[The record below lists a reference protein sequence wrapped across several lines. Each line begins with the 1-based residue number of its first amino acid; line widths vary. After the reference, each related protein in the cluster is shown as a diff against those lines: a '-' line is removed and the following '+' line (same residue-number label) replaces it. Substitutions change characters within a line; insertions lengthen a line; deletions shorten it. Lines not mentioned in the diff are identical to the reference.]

1 MTHKIQIQSS
11 GHEFTANEKETVLAA
26 ALRQGVTLAYSCRN
40 GDCGTCKGK
49 LISGEVDYGTY
60 NEKAMSVE
68 ERRAGAAL
76 FCQAVALSDLVIE
89 AREITAAEGIPIR
102 IMPCRVMKL
111 DRLAPDVMQL
121 SLKLA
126 EGQRLQF
133 LAGQYIDILL
143 SGNKRRSFSLA
154 TAPHAD
160 ELLQLHVRHVPGG
173 LFSEQVFTTMKER
186 DLLRFQGPLGTFFLR
201 EDSDVPGSTNA
212 GRSQHPASRG
222 ISTSMYVTGDRKSG
236 AADRPVILVA
246 GGTGFAPIK
255 SILDHAFAQGTT
267 RPLHLYWG
275 VRAQRD
281 LYLHDLPQAWARE
294 HAHFRYTPVLSE
306 PLSEDHWS
314 GRSGWVHEAVI
325 ADHPDLSR
333 HEVYAS
339 GPPPMIE
346 ALKKAVTAHGLPND
360 RLYYDSF
367 EHAHASAS
375 GAG

>member
-1 MTHKIQIQSS
+1 MTHKIRIQSS
-11 GHEFTANEKETVLAA
+11 GHEFTANDKETVLAA

-49 LISGEVDYGTY
+49 LISGKIDYGRY
-60 NEKAMSVE
+60 EAKAMSDE
-68 ERRAGAAL
+68 EREAGAAL
-76 FCQAVALSDLVIE
+76 FCQAVPLSDLVID
-89 AREITAAEGIPIR
+89 AREISAAEGIPIR

-111 DRLAPDVMQL
+111 DRLAHDVMQL

-143 SGNKRRSFSLA
+143 SGNQRRSFSLA

-160 ELLQLHVRHVPGG
+160 ELLQLHIRHVPGG
-173 LFSEQVFTTMKER
+173 LFSGQVFTTMKER

-201 EDSDVPGSTNA
+201 EDS
-212 GRSQHPASRG
+212 
-222 ISTSMYVTGDRKSG
+222 
-236 AADRPVILVA
+236 DRPVILVA

-281 LYLHDLPQAWARE
+281 LYLHELPQTWARE
-294 HAHFRYTPVLSE
+294 HAHFHYTPVLSE

-314 GRSGWVHEAVI
+314 GRRGWVHEAVI
-325 ADHPDLSR
+325 VDHPDLSR

-346 ALKKAVTAHGLPND
+346 ALKKAVIAHGLPND

-375 GAG
+375 

>member
-1 MTHKIQIQSS
+1 MTHKIHIQSS

-49 LISGEVDYGTY
+49 LVSGKVDYGTY
-60 NEKAMSVE
+60 NEKAMSAE
-68 ERRAGAAL
+68 ERRVGAAL
-76 FCQAVALSDLVIE
+76 FCQAVPLSDLVIE
-89 AREITAAEGIPIR
+89 AREIRAAEGIPIR

-111 DRLAPDVMQL
+111 DRLAHDVMQL
-121 SLKLA
+121 SFKLA

-143 SGNKRRSFSLA
+143 SGNQRRSFSLA
-154 TAPHAD
+154 TAPHVD
-160 ELLQLHVRHVPGG
+160 ELLQLHIRHVPGG

-201 EDSDVPGSTNA
+201 EDT
-212 GRSQHPASRG
+212 
-222 ISTSMYVTGDRKSG
+222 
-236 AADRPVILVA
+236 DRPVILVA

-281 LYLHDLPQAWARE
+281 LYLHNLPQAWARE
-294 HAHFRYTPVLSE
+294 HAHFRYTPVLSQ

-314 GRSGWVHEAVI
+314 GRTGWVHEAVI

-333 HEVYAS
+333 YEVYAS

-346 ALKKAVTAHGLPND
+346 ALKGAVKKHGLPAD

-375 GAG
+375 

>member
-49 LISGEVDYGTY
+49 ILSGSVDYGKY
-60 NEKAMSVE
+60 QAKAMSEE
-68 ERRAGAAL
+68 ERQKGAAL
-76 FCQAVALSDLVIE
+76 LCQAVPLSDLVIE
-89 AREITAAEGIPIR
+89 AREIRAAEGIPIR

-143 SGNKRRSFSLA
+143 SGNQRRSFSLA

-201 EDSDVPGSTNA
+201 EDSDVQGSTNA

-267 RPLHLYWG
+267 PPLHLYWG
-275 VRAQRD
+275 VRARRD

-346 ALKKAVTAHGLPND
+346 ALKKAVKTHGLPDD

>member
-1 MTHKIQIQSS
+1 MTHKIHIQSS
-11 GHEFTANEKETVLAA
+11 GHEFTVNEKETVLAA

-49 LISGEVDYGTY
+49 VISGKVDYGTY
-60 NEKAMSVE
+60 NEKAMSAE

-76 FCQAVALSDLVIE
+76 FCQAVPLSDLVIE
-89 AREITAAEGIPIR
+89 AKEISAAEGIPIR

-111 DRLAPDVMQL
+111 DRLAHDVMQL

-160 ELLQLHVRHVPGG
+160 ELLQLHIRHVPGG

-201 EDSDVPGSTNA
+201 EDSDVQGSTNA
-212 GRSQHPASRG
+212 A
-222 ISTSMYVTGDRKSG
+222 GDRKSG

-255 SILDHAFAQGTT
+255 SILDHVFAQATT

-275 VRAQRD
+275 VRARRD

-346 ALKKAVTAHGLPND
+346 ALKKAVKTHGLPDD

>member
-1 MTHKIQIQSS
+1 MTHKIRIQSS
-11 GHEFTANEKETVLAA
+11 GHEFTANDKETVLAA
-26 ALRQGVTLAYSCRN
+26 ALHQGVTLAYSCRN

-49 LISGEVDYGTY
+49 LISGKIDYGKY
-60 NEKAMSVE
+60 EAKAMSDE
-68 ERRAGAAL
+68 ERDAGAAL
-76 FCQAVALSDLVIE
+76 FCQAVPLSDLVIE
-89 AREITAAEGIPIR
+89 AREISAAEGIPIR

-111 DRLAPDVMQL
+111 DRLAHDVMQL

-143 SGNKRRSFSLA
+143 SGNQRRSFSLA

-160 ELLQLHVRHVPGG
+160 ELLQLHIRHVPGG
-173 LFSEQVFTTMKER
+173 LFSGQVFATMKER
-186 DLLRFQGPLGTFFLR
+186 DLLRFQGPFGTFFLR
-201 EDSDVPGSTNA
+201 EDTD
-212 GRSQHPASRG
+212 H
-222 ISTSMYVTGDRKSG
+222 
-236 AADRPVILVA
+236 PVILVA

-255 SILDHAFAQGTT
+255 SILEHAFATGIKRTM
-267 RPLHLYWG
+267 HLYWG

-281 LYLHDLPQAWARE
+281 LYLHDLPQVWARE

-306 PLSEDHWS
+306 PLPEDHWS

-325 ADHPDLSR
+325 ADYPDLSR

-346 ALKKAVTAHGLPND
+346 ALKKAVILHGLPSD

-367 EHAHASAS
+367 EHAHAP
-375 GAG
+375 GT

>member
-1 MTHKIQIQSS
+1 MTHKIRIESS
-11 GHEFTANEKETVLAA
+11 GHEFTASENETVLAA

-49 LISGEVDYGTY
+49 ILSGTVDYGKY
-60 NEKAMSVE
+60 EAKAMSE
-68 ERRAGAAL
+68 EEKRAGSAL
-76 FCQAVALSDLVIE
+76 FCQALPLSDLVIE
-89 AREITAAEGIPIR
+89 AREIRAAEGIPIR

-143 SGNKRRSFSLA
+143 SGNQRRSFSLA

-173 LFSEQVFTTMKER
+173 LFSGQVFTKMKER
-186 DLLRFQGPLGTFFLR
+186 DLLRFQGPYGTFFLR
-201 EDSDVPGSTNA
+201 EDSD
-212 GRSQHPASRG
+212 RPA
-222 ISTSMYVTGDRKSG
+222 
-236 AADRPVILVA
+236 ILVA

-255 SILDHAFAQGTT
+255 GILEHAFSVGVT

-275 VRAQRD
+275 ARARRD
-281 LYLHDLPQAWARE
+281 LYLPDLPPAWARE
-294 HAHFRYTPVLSE
+294 RANFRYTPVLSE
-306 PLSEDHWS
+306 PLPEDNWS
-314 GRSGWVHEAVI
+314 GRGGWVHEAVI

-346 ALKKAVTAHGLPND
+346 ALKKAVKAHGLPDD

-367 EHAHASAS
+367 EHAHAS
-375 GAG
+375 GT

>member
-1 MTHKIQIQSS
+1 MTHKIRIQSS
-11 GHEFTANEKETVLAA
+11 GHEFTANDKETVLAA

-49 LISGEVDYGTY
+49 LISGKIDYGRY
-60 NEKAMSVE
+60 EAKAMSDE
-68 ERRAGAAL
+68 ERKAGAAL
-76 FCQAVALSDLVIE
+76 FCQAVPLSDLVIE
-89 AREITAAEGIPIR
+89 AREISAAEGIPIR

-111 DRLAPDVMQL
+111 DRLANDVMQL

-143 SGNKRRSFSLA
+143 SGNQRRSFSLA

-160 ELLQLHVRHVPGG
+160 ELLQLHIRHVPGG
-173 LFSEQVFTTMKER
+173 LFSGQVFTTMKER

-201 EDSDVPGSTNA
+201 EDS
-212 GRSQHPASRG
+212 
-222 ISTSMYVTGDRKSG
+222 
-236 AADRPVILVA
+236 DRPVILVA

-275 VRAQRD
+275 ARAQRD

-294 HAHFRYTPVLSE
+294 HTNFHYTPVLSE

-314 GRSGWVHEAVI
+314 GRRSWVHEAVI

-346 ALKKAVTAHGLPND
+346 ALKKAVIAHGLPND

-367 EHAHASAS
+367 EHAHASGS
-375 GAG
+375 

>member
-11 GHEFTANEKETVLAA
+11 GHEFTANEKETILAA

-49 LISGEVDYGTY
+49 IIAGQVDYGKY
-60 NEKAMSVE
+60 EAKAMSDE
-68 ERRAGAAL
+68 ERGAGAAL
-76 FCQAVALSDLVIE
+76 FCQAVPLSDLVIE
-89 AREITAAEGIPIR
+89 AREISAAEGIPIR

-111 DRLAPDVMQL
+111 DRLAHDVMQL
-121 SLKLA
+121 SFKLA

-143 SGNKRRSFSLA
+143 SGNQRRSFSLA

-160 ELLQLHVRHVPGG
+160 ELLQLHIRHVPGG
-173 LFSEQVFTTMKER
+173 LFSEQVFTAMKER

-201 EDSDVPGSTNA
+201 EDSD
-212 GRSQHPASRG
+212 
-222 ISTSMYVTGDRKSG
+222 
-236 AADRPVILVA
+236 RPVILVS

-294 HAHFRYTPVLSE
+294 HAHFRYTPVLSQ

-314 GRSGWVHEAVI
+314 GRTGWVHEAVI

-346 ALKKAVTAHGLPND
+346 ALKKAVIAHGLPSD

-367 EHAHASAS
+367 EHAHASGS
-375 GAG
+375 

>member
-1 MTHKIQIQSS
+1 MSFKIRIESS
-11 GHEFTANEKETVLAA
+11 GHEFTAEEKETVLAA

-49 LISGEVDYGTY
+49 VITGRIDYGTY
-60 NEKAMSVE
+60 DDKALSQAE
-68 ERRAGAAL
+68 QGSGAAL
-76 FCQAVALSDLVIE
+76 FCQAVPLSDLVIE
-89 AREITAAEGIPIR
+89 AKEISAAKDIPIR

-111 DRLAPDVMQL
+111 EKLAHDVMRL
-121 SLKLA
+121 WLKLA

-160 ELLQLHVRHVPGG
+160 EMLQLHIRHVPGG

-201 EDSDVPGSTNA
+201 EDSD
-212 GRSQHPASRG
+212 
-222 ISTSMYVTGDRKSG
+222 
-236 AADRPVILVA
+236 RPIILVA

-255 SILDHAFAQGTT
+255 GMLEHAFAQGIQ

-275 VRAQRD
+275 ARARRD
-281 LYLHDLPQAWARE
+281 LYLHDLPQAWAKEYR
-294 HAHFRYTPVLSE
+294 HFKFTPVLSE
-306 PLSEDHWS
+306 PAPEDRWN
-314 GRSGWVHEAVI
+314 GGTGWVHQAVV

-339 GPPPMIE
+339 GPPPMI
-346 ALKKAVTAHGLPND
+346 AAFKQAVTAHGLPAD

-367 EHAHASAS
+367 EHAHAA
-375 GAG
+375 A

>member
-1 MTHKIQIQSS
+1 MSFKIRIESS
-11 GHEFTANEKETVLAA
+11 GHEFTAAEKETVLAA

-49 LISGEVDYGTY
+49 VITGRIDYGTY
-60 NEKAMSVE
+60 DEKALSQA
-68 ERRAGAAL
+68 ERGSGSAL
-76 FCQAVALSDLVIE
+76 FCQALPLSDLVIE
-89 AREITAAEGIPIR
+89 AKEIGAAKDIPIR

-111 DRLAPDVMQL
+111 EKLAHDVMRL
-121 SLKLA
+121 WLKLA

-160 ELLQLHVRHVPGG
+160 EMLQLHIRHVPGG
-173 LFSEQVFTTMKER
+173 LFSEQVFTRMKER

-201 EDSDVPGSTNA
+201 EESA
-212 GRSQHPASRG
+212 
-222 ISTSMYVTGDRKSG
+222 
-236 AADRPVILVA
+236 RPVILVA

-255 SILDHAFAQGTT
+255 GILEHAFAQGIN

-275 VRAQRD
+275 VRARRD
-281 LYLHDLPQAWARE
+281 LYLHDLPQAWAKE
-294 HAHFRYTPVLSE
+294 YGHFKFTPVLSA
-306 PLSEDHWS
+306 PTPEDRWN
-314 GRSGWVHEAVI
+314 GRTGWVHEAVI
-325 ADHPDLSR
+325 ADHSDLSQ

-339 GPPPMIE
+339 GPPPMIA
-346 ALKKAVTAHGLPND
+346 ALKQAVTAHGLPAD

-367 EHAHASAS
+367 EHAHVAA
-375 GAG
+375 

>member
-1 MTHKIQIQSS
+1 
-11 GHEFTANEKETVLAA
+11 
-26 ALRQGVTLAYSCRN
+26 
-40 GDCGTCKGK
+40 
-49 LISGEVDYGTY
+49 
-60 NEKAMSVE
+60 
-68 ERRAGAAL
+68 
-76 FCQAVALSDLVIE
+76 
-89 AREITAAEGIPIR
+89 
-102 IMPCRVMKL
+102 
-111 DRLAPDVMQL
+111 MQL

-143 SGNKRRSFSLA
+143 SGNQRRSFSLA
-154 TAPHAD
+154 TAPHVD

-173 LFSEQVFTTMKER
+173 LFSGQVFTTMKER

-201 EDSDVPGSTNA
+201 EDL
-212 GRSQHPASRG
+212 
-222 ISTSMYVTGDRKSG
+222 
-236 AADRPVILVA
+236 DRPVILVA

-281 LYLHDLPQAWARE
+281 LYLHVLPQAWARE
-294 HAHFRYTPVLSE
+294 HAHFHYTPVLSE
-306 PLSEDHWS
+306 PLSEDNWS
-314 GRSGWVHEAVI
+314 GRRGWVHEAVI

-346 ALKKAVTAHGLPND
+346 ALKKAVKTHGLPSD

-367 EHAHASAS
+367 EHAHAP
-375 GAG
+375 GT

>member
-1 MTHKIQIQSS
+1 MTHKIHIQSS

-49 LISGEVDYGTY
+49 LISGKVDYGTY
-60 NEKAMSVE
+60 NEKAMSAE

-76 FCQAVALSDLVIE
+76 FCQAVPLSDLVIE
-89 AREITAAEGIPIR
+89 VREISAAEGIPIR

-143 SGNKRRSFSLA
+143 SGNQRRSFSLA
-154 TAPHAD
+154 TASHAD
-160 ELLQLHVRHVPGG
+160 ALLQLHIRHVPGG
-173 LFSEQVFTTMKER
+173 LFSEGVFTKMKER

-201 EDSDVPGSTNA
+201 EES
-212 GRSQHPASRG
+212 
-222 ISTSMYVTGDRKSG
+222 
-236 AADRPVILVA
+236 DRPVILVA

-255 SILDHAFAQGTT
+255 SILEHAFAAGIKRTM
-267 RPLHLYWG
+267 HLYWG

-294 HAHFRYTPVLSE
+294 HVHFHYTPVLSQ

-314 GRSGWVHEAVI
+314 GRTGWVHEAVM

-346 ALKKAVTAHGLPND
+346 ALKKAVKAHGLPGD

-367 EHAHASAS
+367 EHAHAPAS
-375 GAG
+375 GQG

>member
-1 MTHKIQIQSS
+1 MTHKIRIESS
-11 GHEFTANEKETVLAA
+11 GHEFIANENETVLAA

-49 LISGEVDYGTY
+49 IISGAVDYGKY
-60 NEKAMSVE
+60 EAKAMSE
-68 ERRAGAAL
+68 DEKRAGAAL
-76 FCQAVALSDLVIE
+76 FCQAVPLSDLVIE
-89 AREITAAEGIPIR
+89 AREIRAAEGIPIR

-111 DRLAPDVMQL
+111 DKLAPDVMQL

-143 SGNKRRSFSLA
+143 SGNQRRSFSLA

-173 LFSEQVFTTMKER
+173 LFSGQVFTKMKER
-186 DLLRFQGPLGTFFLR
+186 DLLRFQGPYGTFFLR
-201 EDSDVPGSTNA
+201 EDSD
-212 GRSQHPASRG
+212 RPA
-222 ISTSMYVTGDRKSG
+222 
-236 AADRPVILVA
+236 ILVA

-255 SILDHAFAQGTT
+255 GILEHAFSLGVT

-275 VRAQRD
+275 ARARRD
-281 LYLHDLPQAWARE
+281 LYLHDLAQTWTRE
-294 HAHFRYTPVLSE
+294 RANFRYTPVLSE
-306 PLSEDHWS
+306 PLPEDNWS
-314 GRSGWVHEAVI
+314 GRGGWVHEAVI
-325 ADHPDLSR
+325 ADHPDLRR

-346 ALKKAVTAHGLPND
+346 ALKKAVKAHGLPDD

-367 EHAHASAS
+367 EHAHTTV
-375 GAG
+375 

>member
-1 MTHKIQIQSS
+1 MTHKIRIQSS
-11 GHEFTANEKETVLAA
+11 GHEFTVNENETVLAA

-40 GDCGTCKGK
+40 GDCGTCKGR
-49 LISGEVDYGTY
+49 IVSGRIDYGKY
-60 NEKAMSVE
+60 EAKAMSDE
-68 ERRAGAAL
+68 ERGAGAAL
-76 FCQAVALSDLVIE
+76 FCQAVPLSDLVIE
-89 AREITAAEGIPIR
+89 AKEISAAEGIPIR

-111 DRLAPDVMQL
+111 DRLAHDVMQL

-126 EGQRLQF
+126 EGQRLQY

-143 SGNKRRSFSLA
+143 SGNQRRSFSLA

-160 ELLQLHVRHVPGG
+160 EMLQLHIRHVPGG
-173 LFSEQVFTTMKER
+173 RFSGQVFTTMKER

-201 EDSDVPGSTNA
+201 ENPE
-212 GRSQHPASRG
+212 
-222 ISTSMYVTGDRKSG
+222 
-236 AADRPVILVA
+236 RPVILVA

-255 SILDHAFAQGTT
+255 SILEHAFAQGAK
-267 RPLHLYWG
+267 RSLHLYWG

-281 LYLHDLPQAWARE
+281 LYLHDLPQAWVRD
-294 HAHFRYTPVLSE
+294 HANFHYTPVLSE
-306 PLSEDHWS
+306 LLAGDKWN
-314 GRSGWVHEAVI
+314 GRTGWVHEAVI

-346 ALKKAVTAHGLPND
+346 ALKKAVIAHGLRDD

-367 EHAHASAS
+367 EHAHTSAS
-375 GAG
+375 